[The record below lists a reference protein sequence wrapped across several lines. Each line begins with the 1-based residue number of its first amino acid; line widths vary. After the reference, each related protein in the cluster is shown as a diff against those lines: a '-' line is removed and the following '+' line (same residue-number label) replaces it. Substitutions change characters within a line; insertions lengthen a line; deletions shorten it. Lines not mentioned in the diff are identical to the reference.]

1 MWKASFVSFAVM
13 MAMIAVACG
22 LPASQSQGADLVNDL
37 SPVAAPPKSLH
48 LNPFY
53 KKYVSASG
61 IPVVSSEKVSDFALR
76 EAAYVVNQMLSNRPD
91 VRAALIRNKV
101 RVTVI
106 GVGELTTDIP
116 EYSRLKPKKYWD
128 KRARGLGATPEIPVV
143 SCGEENLLGYPG
155 DPYEAENILVHE
167 FAHTIHELGLNR
179 IDKEFD
185 RRLKKAYAK
194 AMAKGLWKGTYAATN
209 RREYWA
215 EGVQSWFDTNRPP
228 DRCHNHVN
236 TREELQAYD
245 PGLAKLIAENLGDI
259 AWRYQPPARRK
270 EAGHLQGFD
279 RNKAP
284 TFSWPPELTDWY
296 DQHKHN

>member
-1 MWKASFVSFAVM
+1 MWKVSFSVM
-13 MAMIAVACG
+13 IAMVAVACG
-22 LPASQSQGADLVNDL
+22 SPTYDAQAADVSGHQ
-37 SPVAAPPKSLH
+37 SPVTTPPKSLH
-48 LNPFY
+48 LDSFY

-61 IPVVSSEKVSDFALR
+61 IPVVSSEKVSDFALL

-91 VRAALIRNKV
+91 VRAALIQNKL

-106 GVGELTTDIP
+106 GVSEFTTDIP

-155 DPYEAENILVHE
+155 DPYETENILVHE
-167 FAHTIHELGLNR
+167 FAHTIHELGLNS

-185 RRLKKAYAK
+185 GKLKRAYAK
-194 AMAKGLWKGTYAATN
+194 AMAKELWKNTYAATN

-228 DRCHNHVN
+228 DRLHNDVN
-236 TREELQAYD
+236 TREELEAYD
-245 PGLAKLIAENLGDI
+245 VDLAKLIAETLGDI

-296 DQHKHN
+296 EQHKHN